1 MKLDDVQK
9 KTVST
14 WIAEGLKL
22 AEIQK
27 RLNSEFGLNVTY
39 MDVRFLVDD
48 LKLMPKD
55 PPAPKADKTLAPP
68 AGQSPG
74 TATSSEAIADDSPAS
89 ATAPGASNVSVNVD
103 TVARPGTLVS
113 GSVTFS
119 DGQSAAW
126 YLDQMGRMGVAP
138 KQQGYKPSGADLQA
152 FQQALEVQLS
162 KIGF

>member
-1 MKLDDVQK
+1 M
-9 KTVST
+9 
-14 WIAEGLKL
+14 
-22 AEIQK
+22 
-27 RLNSEFGLNVTY
+27 
-39 MDVRFLVDD
+39 
-48 LKLMPKD
+48 
-55 PPAPKADKTLAPP
+55 
-68 AGQSPG
+68 
-74 TATSSEAIADDSPAS
+74 
-89 ATAPGASNVSVNVD
+89 
-103 TVARPGTLVS
+103 ARPGTLVS